1 MPLNTTAIEIAALV
15 AVVLANATAS
25 NSIGSRVLAAAVMM
39 PLAIGLTWAG
49 DWAFSVLILACAGMI
64 AREWGRLCEGS
75 ADTIPVFALVGGT
88 VTVIAGATA
97 LQRFDAGIVAC
108 ILLYFALRKLP
119 AGGRSDRSRV
129 WLAAGALTIIPAGL
143 SLIWL
148 RTVPENGLELV
159 IWLFAVVWTTDTA
172 AFAVGRTIGGP
183 RLAPMISPSK
193 TWAGLIGGLT
203 GATLMGF
210 LLAYAIMGQAAAL
223 AALTGLII
231 GLASGIGDLFESYV
245 KRRFRVKDSGGLI
258 PGHGGFLDRLDS
270 LLAAAP
276 VAVCLFLLDWRWL

>member
-1 MPLNTTAIEIAALV
+1 MLSNTIAIEIAALV
-15 AVVLANATAS
+15 AAVQANATTGS
-25 NSIGSRVLAAAVMM
+25 GIGSRVIAAAVMM

-49 DWAFSVLILACAGMI
+49 GWSFSLLIIACAGMI
-64 AREWGRLCEGS
+64 AREWARLCEGT
-75 ADTIPVFALVGGT
+75 ADTVPVFALVGGT
-88 VTVIAGATA
+88 IAVIAGATA
-97 LQRFDAGIVAC
+97 LERFDAGIVAC

-119 AGGRSDRSRV
+119 AGGRSAQSRV
-129 WLAAGALTIIPAGL
+129 WLATGALTIIPAGL

-148 RTVPENGLELV
+148 RTVPEHGLELV
-159 IWLFAVVWTTDTA
+159 VWLFVVVWTTDTA
-172 AFAVGRTIGGP
+172 AFATGRTIGGP
-183 RLAPMISPSK
+183 RLAPTISPSK

-203 GATLMGF
+203 GAALVGF
-210 LLAYAIMGQAAAL
+210 LLAYAITGHAVGL
-223 AALTGLII
+223 AALTGLIV
-231 GLASGIGDLFESYV
+231 GLASGLGDLFESYV